1 MKKEL
6 ELKKDSYVDLVSEM
20 KALKAKKFDY
30 QIPKSCLMYGKIEYM
45 GKETIVAALAKVIE
59 RSEYKE
65 RAAKELGLDPKKLK
79 FTKEVDGYTIDQWKA
94 DFMLRLDQIK
104 TEKRI
109 EKLKKNCPKLLDIL
123 DDTDKKDIILD
134 QIKESLEEDE
144 D

>member
-1 MKKEL
+1 
-6 ELKKDSYVDLVSEM
+6 
-20 KALKAKKFDY
+20 
-30 QIPKSCLMYGKIEYM
+30 
-45 GKETIVAALAKVIE
+45 
-59 RSEYKE
+59 
-65 RAAKELGLDPKKLK
+65 
-79 FTKEVDGYTIDQWKA
+79 
-94 DFMLRLDQIK
+94 MLRLDQIK